1 MLTNN
6 HIKRINEKQTEVEQ
20 RDAWLYRVAT
30 NYPGGRVGGMRGF
43 GTVITLYREY
53 GLANTCVSL

>member
-6 HIKRINEKQTEVEQ
+6 RIKRINEKQTEVEQ

-30 NYPGGRVGGMRGF
+30 NYPGGRIGGMRGF
-43 GTVITLYREY
+43 STVITLYRVRS
-53 GLANTCVSL
+53 G